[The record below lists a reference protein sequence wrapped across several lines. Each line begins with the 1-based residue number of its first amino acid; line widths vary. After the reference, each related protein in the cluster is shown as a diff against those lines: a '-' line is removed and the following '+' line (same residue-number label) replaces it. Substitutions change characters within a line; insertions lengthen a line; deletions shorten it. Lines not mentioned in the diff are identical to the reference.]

1 MDEKIKIVK
10 VNIDQLK
17 YAEYNPRLATDKE
30 KEDLKKSLKKFG
42 FVEPIVVN
50 SSSERKN
57 VIIGGHFRV
66 RMAKEIGMKEVPV
79 VYVNIAEIEK
89 EKELNL
95 RLNKNLG
102 SWDIGLLEL
111 FDRDLLTCVGFMD
124 DELSMLFD
132 INNAEDIE
140 VDENRLYVITVEAP
154 EAPKLK
160 ERMSFYCDNIS
171 EYNIIKEYFGNGS
184 KSLDKDKLLQIL

>member
-102 SWDIGLLEL
+102 SWDLGLLRE
-111 FDRDLLTCVGFMD
+111 FDEYMLKDVGFTEEELDNVFNLGEED
-124 DELSMLFD
+124 DGFD
-132 INNAEDIE
+132 I
-140 VDENRLYVITVEAP
+140 
-154 EAPKLK
+154 
-160 ERMSFYCDNIS
+160 
-171 EYNIIKEYFGNGS
+171 
-184 KSLDKDKLLQIL
+184 